1 MHVQNSALINVNLR
15 PPVFPPSYSPL
26 KRQKSH
32 FLTRDQLQIIQNK
45 INAMDDLINSGA
57 EAVSDPDGALMVVS
71 AINSIIGGRM
81 FNELFFFYLLVM
93 CSLTS
98 TLQNL

>member
-1 MHVQNSALINVNLR
+1 
-15 PPVFPPSYSPL
+15 
-26 KRQKSH
+26 
-32 FLTRDQLQIIQNK
+32 
-45 INAMDDLINSGA
+45 MDDLINSGA

-81 FNELFFFYLLVM
+81 FHELFFFYLLVM